1 MKRSVFPRIGCTMTI
16 ILKLV
21 MPKIDPYSHK
31 KKLHELDA
39 FEGICV
45 IVAEQFT
52 TILPSFLFKKKK
64 SEIFLQTAVS
74 YGITPEVTFRTLVT
88 IANCTVAV
96 RL

>member
-64 SEIFLQTAVS
+64 VKFSCKQQFHMESPLKWPS
-74 YGITPEVTFRTLVT
+74 GP
-88 IANCTVAV
+88 
-96 RL
+96 

>member
-64 SEIFLQTAVS
+64 KVKSSCKQQFHMESPLK
-74 YGITPEVTFRTLVT
+74 
-88 IANCTVAV
+88 
-96 RL
+96 